1 MTPLEVKKRALNLK
15 ILKRHD
21 ANIVDIVESTSYVVL
36 YRYEPAKDGSD
47 DMAWVRGRAHGMA

>member
-15 ILKRHD
+15 ILRRHD
-21 ANIVDIVESTSYVVL
+21 DNIVDIVESTSYVVL

-47 DMAWVRGRAHGMA
+47 DMAWVGGWAP